1 MRAFFR
7 TAAKA
12 LAGFALLC
20 LIVFSLD
27 GLLTAAEGAEREAA
41 FAFAAIAYAFL
52 IVGVSAYRRAGGV
65 PAGPAFLIHA
75 ASWTLYLPVLQLTR
89 GEPAADA
96 AYAVFALGVALNG
109 VSLVHFAAALAFPRQ
124 APGWLRGFAVAYAV
138 ALALWAVQ
146 VASAFTG
153 AAALTGSLTIL
164 FKGLDAAAFFVALA
178 LFVAGIMATARR
190 RGRRQLGLALAAIL
204 VGLGPAWLQRA
215 PGIGPALSLEV
226 LPRLLVSDLFWVLMP
241 LGFFWATVR
250 YNLFDEGRLRARAQT
265 LAVELLLS
273 GNVDELSRRALGALT
288 DDFELRAAALWALDE
303 AGIAAQMGGTPGV
316 GDAAKVEAAIR
327 SGRAEA
333 SRDGERAVLVY
344 PVRYGDTVEA
354 ALWLERAAVDPFQ
367 DGHQDYLAL
376 VESPLGIALH
386 LRRVDDRVRVAA
398 EELTALAREVDTVAG
413 ELRVTGE
420 SVTEAVQEVSQGS
433 ANQTEDFRRIA
444 EAITG
449 LRAASVEI
457 AGRLQSADRFGG
469 ETLTRSRGAGEDVEI
484 LVARVKEGSERLG
497 SVEREVQTLRE
508 RSGEIGAI
516 STAIHEVAEQTN
528 LLALNAAIEA
538 ARAGD
543 HGRGFAV
550 VADEVR
556 KLAEGSSQSAL
567 RIGRIV
573 AEVRDEIAVVADA
586 ISGARRDIAEGADG
600 ADRAAAALR
609 ESITQV
615 ARLRDEIAGVASLT
629 GEAQAQNEMI
639 ADAVTRATEIS
650 EQNAA
655 AAEETAAAT
664 EQQLSSLESVAASV
678 KELSSL
684 GGKMFELLHTD
695 RAGAGPY
702 EPAAAAESIVPTAG
716 ITLAPAFAKPPL
728 ATT

>member
-7 TAAKA
+7 TAARV
-12 LAGFALLC
+12 LAAFSLLS

-27 GLLTAAEGAEREAA
+27 GLLSAAEGAERESA
-41 FAFAAIAYAFL
+41 FAFAAMAYGFL
-52 IVGVSAYRRAGGV
+52 MVGISAYRRASNV
-65 PAGPAFLIHA
+65 AAGPAFLIHA
-75 ASWTLYLPVLQLTR
+75 SSWTLYLPILQMTR
-89 GEPAADA
+89 GEAAPDV

-109 VSLVHFAAALAFPRQ
+109 VSLVHFAAALAFPRRVQ
-124 APGWLRGFAVAYAV
+124 RWLGGFAVAYGV
-138 ALALWAVQ
+138 ALALWLVQ
-146 VASAFTG
+146 VVSAFTG
-153 AAALTGSLTIL
+153 APGLTAAIALVFKVVDALAFFGSLTL
-164 FKGLDAAAFFVALA
+164 FAAGMLS
-178 LFVAGIMATARR
+178 TASA
-190 RGRRQLGLALAAIL
+190 RGRKQLGWALAAIL
-204 VGLGPAWLQRA
+204 LGLGPAWLRGL
-215 PGIGPALSLEV
+215 PGIGPVLSGEV
-226 LPRLLVSDLFWVLMP
+226 LPRLLLADLFWMLMP

-250 YNLFDEGRLRARAQT
+250 YNLFDESRLRTRAQA

-273 GNVDELSRRALGALT
+273 SNVDELSRRALGALA

-303 AGIAAQMGGTPGV
+303 AGIPAQIGGDPGV
-316 GDAAKVEAAIR
+316 GEPARVEAVLRAGRVQREQEEGR
-327 SGRAEA
+327 SL
-333 SRDGERAVLVY
+333 LVY
-344 PVRYGDTVEA
+344 PVRYREAVEA
-354 ALWLERAAVDPFQ
+354 ALWLERPSADPFE
-367 DGHQDYLAL
+367 DGHQDYLGL

-386 LRRVDDRVRVAA
+386 LRRVDDRVRIAA

-420 SVTEAVQEVSQGS
+420 SVTAAVQEVSQGS
-433 ANQTEDFRRIA
+433 ASQTEDFRRIA
-444 EAITG
+444 EAISG
-449 LRAASVEI
+449 LRASSVEI

-469 ETLTRSRGAGEDVEI
+469 ETLDRSKGAGGDVEL

-497 SVEREVQTLRE
+497 NVEREVQTLRE

-556 KLAEGSSQSAL
+556 KLAEGSAQSAL

-573 AEVRDEIAVVADA
+573 AQVRDEIALVADA
-586 ISGARRDIAEGADG
+586 IGGARQDIAEGASG
-600 ADRAAAALR
+600 ADRAAGALR

-615 ARLRDEIAGVASLT
+615 ARLRDEIAQVAALT
-629 GEAQAQNEMI
+629 SAAQAQNEMI
-639 ADAVTRATEIS
+639 ADAVTRATDIS

-664 EQQLSSLESVAASV
+664 EQQLSALENVAASV
-678 KELSSL
+678 KELSNL
-684 GGKMFELLHTD
+684 GGKMFDLLQSD
-695 RAGAGPY
+695 RDRVEQAASPST
-702 EPAAAAESIVPTAG
+702 AAAAV
-716 ITLAPAFAKPPL
+716 
-728 ATT
+728 